1 MIDAVK
7 DYLAPKRFGV
17 VAYVC
22 LIVHFLCGLAF
33 TAVTSALRAGEFGK
47 FSCTIGTKS
56 TAVYKSYVEK
66 TCYSRYE
73 QTYNSPPPLYSFV
86 LLSIG
91 FTVLVSVIYSLGV
104 SSRVE
109 EIERTSDGSDEPRTD
124 SEVTYQRFY
133 VFYFYFLH
141 LVRSLFGILFTVLQ
155 HTMFYP
161 SGFDFEFSC
170 NLHTTD
176 HRDVTSQNM
185 SRPNGKL
192 NNTL

>member
-33 TAVTSALRAGEFGK
+33 TAVTSVLRAGEIGK
-47 FSCTIGTKS
+47 FSCAIGTKS
-56 TAVYKSYVEK
+56 TAVYKIYVEK
-66 TCYSRYE
+66 TCYSRYD
-73 QTYNSPPPLYSFV
+73 QTYNSPLPLYSFV

-91 FTVLVSVIYSLGV
+91 GFTVLASVIYSLGV

-109 EIERTSDGSDEPRTD
+109 EIERTLDGSDEPRTD
-124 SEVTYQRFY
+124 SELTNQRFY

-141 LVRSLFGILFTVLQ
+141 LVVRSLFGIVFTVLQ

-161 SGFDFEFSC
+161 NGFDFELNMNYQASR
-170 NLHTTD
+170 TTLD
-176 HRDVTSQNM
+176 SV
-185 SRPNGKL
+185 
-192 NNTL
+192 